1 MRRTI
6 EYHTP
11 DADQPLTD
19 ADGEE
24 LPLVSWVVAVS
35 DDYED
40 EAVRVVL
47 TLEEVG
53 QAGYGLSAHLTPDV
67 ARRLRAVLRNA
78 LKEVG
83 EPVGD

>member
-11 DADQPLTD
+11 DASEPLRD

-40 EAVRVVL
+40 EAVRIVL
-47 TLEEVG
+47 TLEELG
-53 QAGYGLSAHLTPDV
+53 RAGYGLSAHMSPEV
-67 ARRLRAVLRNA
+67 ARRLRAMLRNA